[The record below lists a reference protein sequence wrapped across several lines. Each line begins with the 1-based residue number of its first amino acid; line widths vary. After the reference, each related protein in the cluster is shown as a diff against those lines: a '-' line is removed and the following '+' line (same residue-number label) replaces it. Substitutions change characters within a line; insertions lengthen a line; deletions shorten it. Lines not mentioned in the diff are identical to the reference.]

1 MRLSKKEYERYG
13 RQMIMS
19 HWGLQGQLKLKYCK
33 IALVGAG
40 GLGCPCLVY
49 LAGAGVGTIG
59 IFDPDTVSLSNL
71 HRQVL
76 HTTERVGMNKSD
88 SARLALEALNPLTH
102 IIPHPIALTP
112 TNALSHLTP
121 YDLIIDCT
129 DRPLTRY
136 LLNDV
141 AVKLG
146 VPLVSGAAVSSVG
159 QWSTYCFSSIPPRP
173 FSYPSCDS
181 VPSTSSS
188 TVPTPIET
196 SSSNNT
202 PNTSLR
208 LPSRFAWETGRGGPS
223 GSRKRASGQNRNE
236 IDHKSSDAEGEG
248 KDSDRSNGKTRR
260 RACYRCMWPEVVG
273 ESAKCD
279 EHGVW
284 GTVTGMVGTGMA
296 TEAIKV
302 IMGLEEDCNGTLHI
316 LDLLSVPM
324 IRSVELRPP
333 RVKCTFCGPSS
344 TLPDDLS
351 EVDYE
356 TFCAGLASSTFASG
370 SEVRRVQVKKLVE
383 IFEDMENTVV
393 IDTRPEVEYDMCHLP
408 LTINIPLSDILRSPS
423 SIPKSQRVVFI
434 CKRGN
439 DSLIAA
445 RSYEMYLSKNVILSH
460 TEDSIPATQSV
471 STPPGSDS
479 AVGSNGDSDDGQNK
493 VNVLVTDV
501 IGGLEAWSREV
512 DETFP
517 IY

>member
-1 MRLSKKEYERYG
+1 MRLSKEEYERYG

-59 IFDPDTVSLSNL
+59 IFDHDTVSLSNL

-88 SARLALEALNPLTH
+88 SARLGLEALNPLTH

-159 QWSTYCFSSIPPRP
+159 QWSTY
-173 FSYPSCDS
+173 Y
-181 VPSTSSS
+181 
-188 TVPTPIET
+188 
-196 SSSNNT
+196 
-202 PNTSLR
+202 
-208 LPSRFAWETGRGGPS
+208 
-223 GSRKRASGQNRNE
+223 
-236 IDHKSSDAEGEG
+236 
-248 KDSDRSNGKTRR
+248 SDRSNGKTRR

-302 IMGLEEDCNGTLHI
+302 IMGLEEDSNGTLHI

-324 IRSVELRPP
+324 IRSVKLRPP

-344 TLPDDLS
+344 TLPDDLN

-370 SEVRRVQVKKLVE
+370 SEKGRHRARNAMLRLQKLVE

-423 SIPKSQRVVFI
+423 SIPKSQQVIFI

-445 RSYEMYLSKNVILSH
+445 R
-460 TEDSIPATQSV
+460 DS
-471 STPPGSDS
+471 D
-479 AVGSNGDSDDGQNK
+479 VGSAGDCDVEQNM